1 VGTSI
6 TRARSLAY
14 RHVEEINMRKQLL
27 LSTGIICLMLAPA
40 VSYGQAPGARGEEQK
55 QMRPSEA
62 GKGAAPQ
69 ERGAERAQERAQGA
83 EQKAQGAQGREER
96 GSGSRQTE
104 ERTKAAPSSERP
116 STASDDKRGRG
127 DDAKSSERAQDSRQ
141 GGRDA
146 QTAREGKDAKDG
158 AKDSTKG
165 RAEMDRDNAAR
176 GKSSAEQEKS
186 KDGTT
191 AAQKEREGT
200 TTTQK
205 EQGRDQRGDS
215 SKNAA
220 EQGKDANRPS
230 TATDSTRTPPSS
242 NAQNAPTGSTNQPS
256 QNQTTQSQTSQ
267 TQVSQQSNISTEKQ
281 VRISQT
287 LTRERL
293 APPERNLNISIRIGE
308 TVPQNV
314 RFHRLPPEIVSIEP
328 EYRDYEYFTTDDDI
342 VIVEPRTKR
351 IVSQVPRDAS
361 RIRAAGGQ
369 PGTGST
375 SSSSGYTGTVAA
387 AGGASPCRIM
397 RRDSAG
403 NVTELTPQTVGSTA
417 QQESISVTV
426 RVPGG
431 ATTAPI
437 SMSAADGQ
445 IVVSGQGGADCMVTI
460 EPPAR

>member
-1 VGTSI
+1 
-6 TRARSLAY
+6 
-14 RHVEEINMRKQLL
+14 MRKQLL

-40 VSYGQAPGARGEEQK
+40 VSYGQSPGGRGEEQK
-55 QMRPSEA
+55 QMRPGEA
-62 GKGAAPQ
+62 GKGAASQ
-69 ERGAERAQERAQGA
+69 ESGAERAQERAQGA
-83 EQKAQGAQGREER
+83 EQKAQGAAGREEK
-96 GSGSRQTE
+96 GAGSRQTE
-104 ERTKAAPSSERP
+104 ERSKAAPKTERP
-116 STASDDKRGRG
+116 ATASDDKRGRG

-146 QTAREGKDAKDG
+146 QTAREGKDAKDS
-158 AKDSTKG
+158 AKDSAKG
-165 RAEMDRDNAAR
+165 RAETDRDNAAR

-186 KDGTT
+186 RDGTT

-205 EQGRDQRGDS
+205 EQGRDQREGAKS
-215 SKNAA
+215 AT
-220 EQGKDANRPS
+220 EQGKDANRPA
-230 TATDSTRTPPSS
+230 TATDTTRTQPST
-242 NAQNAPTGSTNQPS
+242 NAQTAPGGV
-256 QNQTTQSQTSQ
+256 TTQSQTSQ
-267 TQVSQQSNISTEKQ
+267 TQTSQQSNIATERQ

-293 APPERNLNISIRIGE
+293 APPERNLNIAIRIGE
-308 TVPQNV
+308 TVPQSV

-328 EYRDYEYFTTDDDI
+328 EYRDYEYFSTDDDI
-342 VIVEPRTKR
+342 VIVEPRSKR
-351 IVSQVPRDAS
+351 IVSQIPRDAS
-361 RIRAAGGQ
+361 RIRAAGDQ
-369 PGTGST
+369 TGTSST
-375 SSSSGYTGTVAA
+375 SGTAGYTSPVAA

-403 NVTELTPQTVGSTA
+403 NVTELTPQTVGSAA
-417 QQESISVTV
+417 QQEAISVTV

-460 EPPAR
+460 EPPVR

>member
-1 VGTSI
+1 
-6 TRARSLAY
+6 
-14 RHVEEINMRKQLL
+14 VEEITMRKQLL

-40 VSYGQAPGARGEEQK
+40 VSYGQAPGGRGEDQK
-55 QMRPSEA
+55 QMRPGDA
-62 GKGAAPQ
+62 GKGAASP

-83 EQKAQGAQGREER
+83 EQKAQGAAGREEK
-96 GSGSRQTE
+96 GAGSRQTE
-104 ERTKAAPSSERP
+104 ERGKAAPSGERP
-116 STASDDKRGRG
+116 TTASDDKRGRG
-127 DDAKSSERAQDSRQ
+127 DDAKSSERAQDSHQ

-146 QTAREGKDAKDG
+146 QRAHEGRDAKDTN
-158 AKDSTKG
+158 KDTKG

-205 EQGRDQRGDS
+205 EQGRDQREG

-220 EQGKDANRPS
+220 EHGKDQSKDANRPS
-230 TATDSTRTPPSS
+230 TATDTTRTPPSS
-242 NAQNAPTGSTNQPS
+242 NAQNAPAGSSNQPS
-256 QNQTTQSQTSQ
+256 QSQTTQSQTSQ

-308 TVPQNV
+308 TVPPNV

-342 VIVEPRTKR
+342 VVVEPRTKR

-361 RIRAAGGQ
+361 RIHAAGGQ
-369 PGTGST
+369 GGTGST
-375 SSSSGYTGTVAA
+375 SSSGGYTGTVAA

-397 RRDSAG
+397 RRDSAS
-403 NVTELTPQTVGSTA
+403 NVTELTPQTVGSAA

-437 SMSAADGQ
+437 SMGAPDGQ
-445 IVVSGQGGADCMVTI
+445 IVVSGQSGADCTVTI

>member
-1 VGTSI
+1 
-6 TRARSLAY
+6 
-14 RHVEEINMRKQLL
+14 MRKQLL

-40 VSYGQAPGARGEEQK
+40 VSYGQAPGGRGEEQK

-62 GKGAAPQ
+62 GKGAASQ
-69 ERGAERAQERAQGA
+69 ERGAERAQERGQGA
-83 EQKAQGAQGREER
+83 EQKALGGREER

-104 ERTKAAPSSERP
+104 ERSKAAPSSERP
-116 STASDDKRGRG
+116 ATASDDKRGRG
-127 DDAKSSERAQDSRQ
+127 DDAKSGDRAHDSRQ

-146 QTAREGKDAKDG
+146 QTAREGKDAKEST
-158 AKDSTKG
+158 KDSTKG
-165 RAEMDRDNAAR
+165 RAETDRDNAAR
-176 GKSSAEQEKS
+176 GKSSAEQERS

-191 AAQKEREGT
+191 AAQKEREGM

-242 NAQNAPTGSTNQPS
+242 NAQSAPAGSTNQPS
-256 QNQTTQSQTSQ
+256 QSQTTQSQTSQ
-267 TQVSQQSNISTEKQ
+267 TQVSQQSSISTEKQ

-308 TVPQNV
+308 TVPQSV

-328 EYRDYEYFTTDDDI
+328 EYRDYEYFSTDDDI

-351 IVSQVPRDAS
+351 IVSQIPRDAS
-361 RIRAAGGQ
+361 RIRSAGGQ
-369 PGTGST
+369 GGTGST
-375 SSSSGYTGTVAA
+375 SSSGGYTGTVAA

>member
-1 VGTSI
+1 
-6 TRARSLAY
+6 
-14 RHVEEINMRKQLL
+14 MRKQLL

-40 VSYGQAPGARGEEQK
+40 VSFGQAPAGRGEEQK

-62 GKGAAPQ
+62 GKGAASQ
-69 ERGAERAQERAQGA
+69 ERGAERVQERAQGA
-83 EQKAQGAQGREER
+83 EQKAQGAAGREEK
-96 GSGSRQTE
+96 GAGSRQTE
-104 ERTKAAPSSERP
+104 ERGKAAPATDRP
-116 STASDDKRGRG
+116 ATASDDKRGRG
-127 DDAKSSERAQDSRQ
+127 DDAKSSDRAQDSRQ
-141 GGRDA
+141 GGREA
-146 QTAREGKDAKDG
+146 QTAREGKDAKD

-205 EQGRDQRGDS
+205 EPGRDQRDGA
-215 SKNAA
+215 KNAA
-220 EQGKDANRPS
+220 EQGKDQSKDGNRPS
-230 TATDSTRTPPSS
+230 TATDSTRTPPTT
-242 NAQNAPTGSTNQPS
+242 NAQTAPGGT
-256 QNQTTQSQTSQ
+256 TTQSQTTQGQTGQ
-267 TQVSQQSNISTEKQ
+267 TQVNQQSSISTEKQ

-293 APPERNLNISIRIGE
+293 APPERNLNIAIRIGE
-308 TVPQNV
+308 PVPRNV

-328 EYRDYEYFTTDDDI
+328 EYRDYEYFSTEDDI

-351 IVSQVPRDAS
+351 IVSQIPRDAS
-361 RIRAAGGQ
+361 RIRAAGGES
-369 PGTGST
+369 GTSGT
-375 SSSSGYTGTVAA
+375 SSTTSSGSYTSSVAA

-397 RRDSAG
+397 RRDTAG
-403 NVTELTPQTVGSTA
+403 NVTELTPQTVGAAA
-417 QQESISVTV
+417 QQETISVTV

-437 SMSAADGQ
+437 SMGAPDGQ
-445 IVVSGQGGADCMVTI
+445 IVVSGQSGADCMVTI

>member
-1 VGTSI
+1 
-6 TRARSLAY
+6 
-14 RHVEEINMRKQLL
+14 VEEITMRKQLL
-27 LSTGIICLMLAPA
+27 LSTGIVCLMLAPA
-40 VSYGQAPGARGEEQK
+40 VSYGQTPGGRGEEQK
-55 QMRPSEA
+55 QMRPSDA
-62 GKGAAPQ
+62 GKGAASQ

-83 EQKAQGAQGREER
+83 EQKAQGAAGREER

-104 ERTKAAPSSERP
+104 ERSKAAPSNERP

-127 DDAKSSERAQDSRQ
+127 DDAKSSDRAQDSRP

-146 QTAREGKDAKDG
+146 QTAREGKDNKDS

-242 NAQNAPTGSTNQPS
+242 NAQNAPAGSTNQPGQS
-256 QNQTTQSQTSQ
+256 QTTQSQ

-314 RFHRLPPEIVSIEP
+314 RFHRLPPEIISIEP
-328 EYRDYEYFTTDDDI
+328 EYRDYEYFSTDDDI

-369 PGTGST
+369 PGTSGT
-375 SSSSGYTGTVAA
+375 SSSGSYTSPVAA

-437 SMSAADGQ
+437 SMGAPDGQ
-445 IVVSGQGGADCMVTI
+445 IVVSGQSGADCMVTI

>member
-1 VGTSI
+1 
-6 TRARSLAY
+6 
-14 RHVEEINMRKQLL
+14 MRKQLL
-27 LSTGIICLMLAPA
+27 LSTGIVCLMLAPA
-40 VSYGQAPGARGEEQK
+40 VSYGQTPGGRGEEQK
-55 QMRPSEA
+55 QMRPSDA
-62 GKGAAPQ
+62 GKGAASQ

-83 EQKAQGAQGREER
+83 EQKAQGAAGREER

-104 ERTKAAPSSERP
+104 ERSKAAPSNERP

-127 DDAKSSERAQDSRQ
+127 DDAKSSDRAQDSRP

-146 QTAREGKDAKDG
+146 QTAREGKDNKDS

-242 NAQNAPTGSTNQPS
+242 NAQNAPAGSTNQPGQS
-256 QNQTTQSQTSQ
+256 QTTQSQ

-308 TVPQNV
+308 TVPQSV

-328 EYRDYEYFTTDDDI
+328 EYRDYEYFTTDDEI

-369 PGTGST
+369 PGTSGT
-375 SSSSGYTGTVAA
+375 SSSGSYTSPVAA

-437 SMSAADGQ
+437 SMGAPDGQ
-445 IVVSGQGGADCMVTI
+445 IVVSGQSGADCMVTI

>member
-1 VGTSI
+1 
-6 TRARSLAY
+6 
-14 RHVEEINMRKQLL
+14 VEEINMRKQLL

-40 VSYGQAPGARGEEQK
+40 VSYGQTPGGRGEEQK
-55 QMRPSEA
+55 QMRPGDA
-62 GKGAAPQ
+62 GKGAASQ

-83 EQKAQGAQGREER
+83 EQKAQGAAGREEK
-96 GSGSRQTE
+96 GAGSRQTE
-104 ERTKAAPSSERP
+104 ERSKAAPTPERP
-116 STASDDKRGRG
+116 ATASDDKRGRG

-146 QTAREGKDAKDG
+146 QTAREGKDAKDSN
-158 AKDSTKG
+158 KDSKG

-242 NAQNAPTGSTNQPS
+242 NAQNAPAGSTNQPGQS
-256 QNQTTQSQTSQ
+256 QTTQSQTSQ
-267 TQVSQQSNISTEKQ
+267 TQTSQQSSISTEKQ

-308 TVPQNV
+308 TVPQSV

-328 EYRDYEYFTTDDDI
+328 EYRDYEYFSTDDDI

-361 RIRAAGGQ
+361 RIRAAGQG
-369 PGTGST
+369 GTGST
-375 SSSSGYTGTVAA
+375 SSSGGYTGTVAA

-403 NVTELTPQTVGSTA
+403 NVTELMPQTVGSTA

>member
-1 VGTSI
+1 
-6 TRARSLAY
+6 
-14 RHVEEINMRKQLL
+14 VEEITMRKQLL
-27 LSTGIICLMLAPA
+27 LSTGIVCLMLAPA
-40 VSYGQAPGARGEEQK
+40 VSYGQTPGGRGEEQK
-55 QMRPSEA
+55 QMRPSDA
-62 GKGAAPQ
+62 GKGAASQ

-83 EQKAQGAQGREER
+83 EQKAQGAAGREER

-104 ERTKAAPSSERP
+104 ERSKAAPSNERP

-127 DDAKSSERAQDSRQ
+127 DDAKSSDRAQDSRP

-146 QTAREGKDAKDG
+146 QTAREGKDNKDS

-242 NAQNAPTGSTNQPS
+242 NAQNAPAGSTNQPGQS
-256 QNQTTQSQTSQ
+256 QTTQSQ

-308 TVPQNV
+308 TVPQSV

-328 EYRDYEYFTTDDDI
+328 EYRDYEYFSTDDDI

-351 IVSQVPRDAS
+351 IVSQIPRDAS

-369 PGTGST
+369 GGTGST
-375 SSSSGYTGTVAA
+375 SSSGGYTSSVAA

-437 SMSAADGQ
+437 SMGAPDGQ
-445 IVVSGQGGADCMVTI
+445 IVVSGQSGADCMVTI

>member
-1 VGTSI
+1 
-6 TRARSLAY
+6 
-14 RHVEEINMRKQLL
+14 VEEINMRKQLL

-40 VSYGQAPGARGEEQK
+40 VSYGQAPGGRGEEQK
-55 QMRPSEA
+55 QMRPGEA
-62 GKGAAPQ
+62 AKGAASQ
-69 ERGAERAQERAQGA
+69 ERGAERVQERAQGA
-83 EQKAQGAQGREER
+83 EQKAQGAAGREEK
-96 GSGSRQTE
+96 GAGSRQTE
-104 ERTKAAPSSERP
+104 ERGKAAPTPERP
-116 STASDDKRGRG
+116 ATASDDKRGRG

-146 QTAREGKDAKDG
+146 QTAREGKDAKD

-176 GKSSAEQEKS
+176 GKSIAEQEKS

-205 EQGRDQRGDS
+205 ESGREQRDT
-215 SKNAA
+215 SKGAA

-230 TATDSTRTPPSS
+230 TATDSTRTPPAD
-242 NAQNAPTGSTNQPS
+242 NAQTTAPGGAPTQS
-256 QNQTTQSQTSQ
+256 QTTQSQTSQ

-308 TVPQNV
+308 TVPPRV

-328 EYRDYEYFTTDDDI
+328 EYRDYEYFSTDDDI

-351 IVSQVPRDAS
+351 IVSQIPRDAS

-375 SSSSGYTGTVAA
+375 GSSGGYTSSVAA

-403 NVTELTPQTVGSTA
+403 NVTELTPQTVGSAA

-437 SMSAADGQ
+437 SMGAPDGQ
-445 IVVSGQGGADCMVTI
+445 IVVSGQSGADCMVTI

>member
-1 VGTSI
+1 
-6 TRARSLAY
+6 
-14 RHVEEINMRKQLL
+14 MRKQLL

-40 VSYGQAPGARGEEQK
+40 VSYGQAPGGRGEEQK
-55 QMRPSEA
+55 QMRPGDA
-62 GKGAAPQ
+62 GKGAASQ
-69 ERGAERAQERAQGA
+69 ERGAERVQERAQGA
-83 EQKAQGAQGREER
+83 EQKAQGAAGREEK
-96 GSGSRQTE
+96 GAGSRQTE
-104 ERTKAAPSSERP
+104 ERGKAAPTTERP
-116 STASDDKRGRG
+116 ATASDDKRGRG

-146 QTAREGKDAKDG
+146 QTAREGKDAKD

-220 EQGKDANRPS
+220 EQGKDQSKDANRPS
-230 TATDSTRTPPSS
+230 TATDTTRTPPSS
-242 NAQNAPTGSTNQPS
+242 NAQNAPAGSTNQPGQS
-256 QNQTTQSQTSQ
+256 QTTQSQTSQ

-308 TVPQNV
+308 TVPPNV

-328 EYRDYEYFTTDDDI
+328 EYRDYEYFSTDDDI

-369 PGTGST
+369 GGTSGT
-375 SSSSGYTGTVAA
+375 SSSGSYTSPVAA

-417 QQESISVTV
+417 QQEAISVTV

-437 SMSAADGQ
+437 SMGAPDGQ
-445 IVVSGQGGADCMVTI
+445 IVVSGQSGADCMVTI